1 MRNYRYHLILSGS
14 KIKEALTRLNDLS
27 QDAILFVIDSNEN
40 LIGSLTDGDVRR
52 GLLNDFTVNS
62 TIDDIIQEYP
72 RFVIQGEN
80 NILQIIKYR
89 EENFKIIPVLNKNGK
104 VINVI
109 NFRYLKS
116 YLPIDA
122 VVMAGGRGLRL
133 HPLTVKTPKPLLSIG
148 SKPIIEHNIDRLLKF
163 GIQNF
168 WISVNYLGEQIEEYL
183 GSGVIKRIEI
193 KYLHEKEPFGTIGAV
208 SQIID
213 FKHDYVLVTNSD
225 LLTNIDYEHF
235 FLDFIKNGADLSVLT
250 IPYQVSIPYAVLD
263 TNNNIING
271 IKEKPTF
278 TYYSNGGVYLFKKEM
293 LRYIPKDS
301 FFNATDLIEILIKNN
316 YKVISYPFSGYW
328 LDIGKHDDFEKAKID
343 IENYKF
349 D

>member
-1 MRNYRYHLILSGS
+1 MINYRNHLILSGS

-27 QDAILFVIDSNEN
+27 QDAILFVIDSKDN

-62 TIDDIIQEYP
+62 IIDDIIQEHP
-72 RFVIQGEN
+72 RFIIQGEN

-89 EENFKIIPVLNKNGK
+89 EENFKIIPVLNKTGK

-116 YLPIDA
+116 YLPID
-122 VVMAGGRGLRL
+122 VVIMAGGRGLRL
-133 HPLTVKTPKPLLSIG
+133 HPLTINTPKPLLRIG

-163 GIQNF
+163 GVQNF
-168 WISVNYLGEQIEEYL
+168 WISVNYLGDQIEEYL
-183 GSGVIKRIEI
+183 NSGMIKRIEI
-193 KYLHEKEPFGTIGAV
+193 NYLHENEPFGTIGAV
-208 SQIID
+208 SQIVD
-213 FKHDYVLVTNSD
+213 YKHDYVLVTNSD
-225 LLTNIDYEHF
+225 LLTNIDYENF
-235 FLDFIKNGADLSVLT
+235 FLDFIKNDADLSVLT

-271 IKEKPTF
+271 ITEKPTF
-278 TYYSNGGVYLFKKEM
+278 TYYSNGGIYLFKREM

-301 FFNATDLIEILIKNN
+301 FFNTTDLIEILIKNN